1 MPRCLASSP
10 MSKDKRNM
18 PTSLTIDTVTGPRHS
33 WWRAVVP
40 LSTNDG
46 PPLPP
51 QWYALR
57 MHPLWLCN
65 EWPRETGCG
74 SFYNLRCSNL
84 RTNSLERNIASLVS
98 ILQLLE
104 SLLNFGGKSGDI
116 GPIHRIREKTP
127 KIGGAENPGWTSTGA
142 VLKTEGGGRAFAS
155 FYILLYL

>member
-1 MPRCLASSP
+1 
-10 MSKDKRNM
+10 MSKDKKNM

-104 SLLNFGGKSGDI
+104 SLLNFGGKSGDF

-127 KIGGAENPGWTSTGA
+127 KIGGAENPARRYASRDNLQLFIDGNG
-142 VLKTEGGGRAFAS
+142 VLFWGCRS
-155 FYILLYL
+155 IFYRIFLREL